1 MKTISNKYKIDDLVY
16 CDLRGPEI
24 TSCILEGR
32 FINCFGIVKNVMLE
46 SRFNDI
52 IPVITVYFFKHKE
65 FCKFQERSPMDKSTV
80 VLSS

>member
-16 CDLRGPEI
+16 CDLRG
-24 TSCILEGR
+24 LEGR